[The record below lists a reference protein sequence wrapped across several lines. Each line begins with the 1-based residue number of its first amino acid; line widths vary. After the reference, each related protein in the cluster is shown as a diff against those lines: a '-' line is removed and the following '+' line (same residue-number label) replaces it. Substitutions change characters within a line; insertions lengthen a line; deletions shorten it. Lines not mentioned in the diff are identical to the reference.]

1 MSKKQLVGHLQNMAL
16 VLLTLSAL
24 FLLSRLPMF
33 HSSWAQQ
40 VQTLLSSRPAAE
52 EQPAAGAALFP
63 SVHLVVTG
71 AERYG
76 RCAQLYLPSDAPQ
89 LQQVLPL
96 FREALGSA
104 ADPAA
109 AADKTLRNALE
120 GQGLYLD
127 LTVELPLAA
136 AAAWLGEEAALDRPV
151 RSMALTT
158 GEEETAMLYLRD
170 QEGGV
175 YRCFTALPASAVEDV
190 CALFSPNGGGF
201 AYETNYATLAP
212 YTVLPAETADLPDLL
227 GESPAGYSAY
237 NLLTALDFN
246 AHTLSRYTETGS
258 GAEVVEESPRSLR
271 ISPDG
276 TVSFRSQG
284 ETSSPLY
291 QVPCA
296 GESPG
301 VTEALAAAARLALAL
316 IEGTGASPVYL
327 SGLERTETGYTV
339 SFRYQAGGVPVLFPD
354 EGDALTVTIT
364 GAAVTAFSYRCRS
377 YTPQEE
383 AAPLLPSGMAQALG
397 SLYPGT
403 ELSVGYV
410 DEGAG
415 ALKACWLAG

>member
-1 MSKKQLVGHLQNMAL
+1 M
-16 VLLTLSAL
+16 
-24 FLLSRLPMF
+24 
-33 HSSWAQQ
+33 
-40 VQTLLSSRPAAE
+40 
-52 EQPAAGAALFP
+52 
-63 SVHLVVTG
+63 
-71 AERYG
+71 
-76 RCAQLYLPSDAPQ
+76 
-89 LQQVLPL
+89 
-96 FREALGSA
+96 
-104 ADPAA
+104 
-109 AADKTLRNALE
+109 
-120 GQGLYLD
+120 
-127 LTVELPLAA
+127 
-136 AAAWLGEEAALDRPV
+136 GEEAALDRPV